1 MADGTWTAA
10 DAKARFGEVIDKAR
24 SDGPQRVTRNGR
36 EAVVVLSAEAYQELN
51 SRPVGWQ
58 GKTLTEVLFDPS
70 IRFMSE
76 EEHEQAFGRSKELPR
91 PVDL

>member
-10 DAKARFGEVIDKAR
+10 DAKARFGEVVERAR
-24 SDGPQRVTRNGR
+24 SEGPQRVTRNGR
-36 EAVVVLSAEAYQELN
+36 EAVVVISAEAYRDLS

-58 GKTLTEVLFDPS
+58 GKTLTEVLFDPA
-70 IRFMSE
+70 IRGLSE
-76 EEHEQAFGRSKELPR
+76 EEHERAFGRSKEPPR